1 MAYDEALADRV
12 RQVLGRHKELTEKKM
27 FGGITFMLRGNM
39 CCGVTKEDL
48 VVRVGAE
55 QYEKVLVE
63 PHARPMD
70 FTGRSLKGLLYVGP
84 GGYESDEAL
93 GKWVERGVLF
103 ALSLQAK

>member
-12 RQVLGRHKELTEKKM
+12 RHVLGRHKELTEKKM

-70 FTGRSLKGLLYVGP
+70 FTGRSMKGFVYVGP
-84 GGYESDEAL
+84 GGYRSDEAL
-93 GKWVERGVLF
+93 ARWVKRGVDF
-103 ALSLQAK
+103 ALSLPAK